1 MRSTNDSQPEMIH
14 WAEAAVLLE
23 PSKNAYNVSQNDLFF
38 FLKEEDKSLYISDK
52 SLENVLQ
59 LLEKNS
65 VFAIR

>member
-14 WAEAAVLLE
+14 GAEAAVLLE
-23 PSKNAYNVSQNDLFF
+23 PNKNAYNVSQNDLFF

-65 VFAIR
+65 MFALR